1 MLVYFFYYQ
10 FMYVPWPGH
19 FPQPETPS
27 GAPHQ
32 RPAYLIYDILGNY
45 DDLKKNHS

>member
-1 MLVYFFYYQ
+1 MHTMAIASLFS
-10 FMYVPWPGH
+10 MYVPWPGH

-45 DDLKKNHS
+45 DD